1 MDIEGGRARAVIE
14 GVTPEIDGGRF
25 PIKRVIGDKVVVEAD
40 IFADG
45 FDCLSAVLL
54 YRHEDDSQWSETP
67 MRFLDN
73 DRWQGSFTVAR
84 LGRYRYT
91 IMARVDRF
99 ATWRQYL
106 NAKVQAGQDV
116 SVEASAI
123 AEIIAEDGR
132 RASDADA
139 KIMQEW
145 TQTLSSAE
153 VPVQTKVQLAVS
165 EQTAALM
172 SKYSDRHFATTY
184 RKELTVVVDCERAG
198 FGAWYEMFP
207 RSTSSEPGRHGTFKD
222 CEASLPYISSLGFDV
237 LYLPPIHPIGHTNRK
252 GRNNT
257 PAAAPDDPG
266 SVWAVGSEEGG
277 HKAVHPQLGT
287 LEDFQLLIARAKE
300 YSIEIALDISF
311 HCSPDH
317 PYVKE
322 HPEWFL
328 WLPDGKLRHAENP
341 PNRYEDIVFFNFETE
356 NWRELWEELK
366 SIVLFWIEQS
376 IRIFRVD
383 NPHNKPFRFW
393 EWLISEV
400 KKDYPNVIFLAEAFT
415 RPKVM
420 YRLSKLGF
428 TQSYTYFAWRNT
440 KAELTQYFNELTK
453 TEVSQYFTPSL
464 WTNTQDNLTPSL
476 QNGGRPAFMTRL
488 VLAATL
494 GANYGI
500 YGPAFELCENRTRPG
515 SEEYMNSENYE
526 IKHWDIEQPDSLQDF
541 IAQVN
546 RIRKENPALH
556 SNRSLRFHDTDNEHL
571 ICYSKQTEDL
581 SSVILVVVNLDPHH
595 TQWGYAQLSLEP
607 LGLDPNQPY
616 QVLDLLN
623 DARYIWNGS
632 RNYVEINPNIVP
644 AHIFSLGRR

>member
-1 MDIEGGRARAVIE
+1 
-14 GVTPEIDGGRF
+14 
-25 PIKRVIGDKVVVEAD
+25 
-40 IFADG
+40 
-45 FDCLSAVLL
+45 
-54 YRHEDDSQWSETP
+54 
-67 MRFLDN
+67 
-73 DRWQGSFTVAR
+73 
-84 LGRYRYT
+84 
-91 IMARVDRF
+91 
-99 ATWRQYL
+99 
-106 NAKVQAGQDV
+106 
-116 SVEASAI
+116 
-123 AEIIAEDGR
+123 
-132 RASDADA
+132 
-139 KIMQEW
+139 
-145 TQTLSSAE
+145 
-153 VPVQTKVQLAVS
+153 
-165 EQTAALM
+165 
-172 SKYSDRHFATTY
+172 
-184 RKELTVVVDCERAG
+184 
-198 FGAWYEMFP
+198 
-207 RSTSSEPGRHGTFKD
+207 
-222 CEASLPYISSLGFDV
+222 
-237 LYLPPIHPIGHTNRK
+237 
-252 GRNNT
+252 
-257 PAAAPDDPG
+257 
-266 SVWAVGSEEGG
+266 
-277 HKAVHPQLGT
+277 
-287 LEDFQLLIARAKE
+287 
-300 YSIEIALDISF
+300 
-311 HCSPDH
+311 
-317 PYVKE
+317 
-322 HPEWFL
+322 
-328 WLPDGKLRHAENP
+328 
-341 PNRYEDIVFFNFETE
+341 
-356 NWRELWEELK
+356 
-366 SIVLFWIEQS
+366 
-376 IRIFRVD
+376 
-383 NPHNKPFRFW
+383 FW

-526 IKHWDIEQPDSLQDF
+526 IKHWNIEQPDSLQDF

-581 SSVILVVVNLDPHH
+581 SSVILVVVNLDHHH